1 MSQEITINEM
11 IEIVTPLFKKYG
23 FKTAYLVGQDID
35 IPIIVTTKVKF
46 LVEDSN
52 KSTKIDLLGW
62 YKMVQD
68 FENHLQRPCQ
78 IVDMD
83 ELKTD
88 NYLLHEVNTQS
99 LLIYKDDFIDIKNEI
114 TLEDIIDITK
124 PLFQQYGF
132 KAAYLYDYDISKTK
146 FINETLKFI
155 VEEYEDSTSLDI
167 LEWYKMVHTFEDHL
181 NMNCHIV
188 LAENLEEKSILIYQ
202 DMSKDMSKDIIEYKK
217 TYNNPLDLYS
227 PVDKEVFLEII
238 NNLIFKVNRLYVT
251 SDTAM
256 LCKFKHI
263 LIKEYQA
270 LYNAIDEKEIIDIKK
285 RVQVIGQLLNSEALD

>member
-132 KAAYLYDYDISKTK
+132 KAAYLCDYDISKTK

-285 RVQVIGQLLNSEALD
+285 RVQVIGQLLNVEALD

>member
-1 MSQEITINEM
+1 MSQEITINEI

-78 IVDMD
+78 IVDME

-88 NYLLHEVNTQS
+88 NYLLHEVNTKS
-99 LLIYKDDFIDIKNEI
+99 CLIYKDDFIDIKKEI
-114 TLEDIIDITK
+114 TLEDIIDLTK
-124 PLFQQYGF
+124 PLFKQYGF
-132 KAAYLYDYDISKTK
+132 KSAYLCDYDINKAK
-146 FINETLKFI
+146 FKNETLKFI
-155 VEEYEDSTSLDI
+155 VEEYEGSTSLDI

-202 DMSKDMSKDIIEYKK
+202 DMSKDIIEYKK

-251 SDTAM
+251 SDNTM

-285 RVQVIGQLLNSEALD
+285 RVQVIGQLLNAENLD

>member
-132 KAAYLYDYDISKTK
+132 KAAYLCDYDISKTK

-188 LAENLEEKSILIYQ
+188 LAENLGEKSILIYQ
-202 DMSKDMSKDIIEYKK
+202 DMGKDIIEYKK

-285 RVQVIGQLLNSEALD
+285 RVQVIGQLLNAEALD

>member
-62 YKMVQD
+62 YKMLQD

-132 KAAYLYDYDISKTK
+132 KAAYLCDYDISKTK

-188 LAENLEEKSILIYQ
+188 LAENLGEKSILIYQ
-202 DMSKDMSKDIIEYKK
+202 DMGKDIIEYKK

-285 RVQVIGQLLNSEALD
+285 RVQVIGQLLNAEDLD

>member
-1 MSQEITINEM
+1 M

-132 KAAYLYDYDISKTK
+132 KAAYLCDYDISKTK

>member
-1 MSQEITINEM
+1 MSQEITSNEM

-23 FKTAYLVGQDID
+23 FKTAYLVGEYYID
-35 IPIIVTTKVKF
+35 IPNISIKKVKF
-46 LVEDSN
+46 LVEDSD
-52 KSTKIDLLGW
+52 KSKKIDLLGW

-68 FENHLQRPCQ
+68 FENHLHCPCQ
-78 IVDMD
+78 IVDME
-83 ELKTD
+83 ELKND
-88 NYLLHEVNTQS
+88 NYLLHEVNTKS
-99 LLIYKDDFIDIKNEI
+99 CLIYKDDFIDIKNEI

-188 LAENLEEKSILIYQ
+188 LAENLGEKSILIYQ
-202 DMSKDMSKDIIEYKK
+202 DMGKDIIEYKK

-227 PVDKEVFLEII
+227 PVDKEVFLEIT

-285 RVQVIGQLLNSEALD
+285 RVQVIGQLLNAEALD

>member
-1 MSQEITINEM
+1 MSQEITINEI

-35 IPIIVTTKVKF
+35 IPIIVTTEVKF

-52 KSTKIDLLGW
+52 KSTKIDLLDW

-78 IVDMD
+78 IVDME

-88 NYLLHEVNTQS
+88 NYLLHEVNTKS
-99 LLIYKDDFIDIKNEI
+99 CLIYKDDFIDIKKEI
-114 TLEDIIDITK
+114 TLEDIIDLTK
-124 PLFQQYGF
+124 PLFKQYGF
-132 KAAYLYDYDISKTK
+132 KAAYLCDYDINKAK
-146 FINETLKFI
+146 FKNETLKFI
-155 VEEYEDSTSLDI
+155 VEEYEGSTSLDI

-181 NMNCHIV
+181 NMNCHIM
-188 LAENLEEKSILIYQ
+188 LTENLEEKSILIYQ
-202 DMSKDMSKDIIEYKK
+202 DMSKDIIEYKK

-251 SDTAM
+251 SDNAM

-285 RVQVIGQLLNSEALD
+285 RVQVIGQLLNAENLD

>member
-88 NYLLHEVNTQS
+88 NYLFHEVNTQS

-132 KAAYLYDYDISKTK
+132 KAAYLCDYDISKTK

-188 LAENLEEKSILIYQ
+188 LAENLGEKSILIYQ
-202 DMSKDMSKDIIEYKK
+202 DMGKDIIEYKK

-285 RVQVIGQLLNSEALD
+285 RVQVIGQLLNAEALD

>member
-1 MSQEITINEM
+1 LSQEITINEM

-132 KAAYLYDYDISKTK
+132 KAAYLCDYDISKTK

-188 LAENLEEKSILIYQ
+188 LAENLGEKSILIYQ
-202 DMSKDMSKDIIEYKK
+202 DMGKDIIEYKK

-285 RVQVIGQLLNSEALD
+285 RVQVIGQLLNAEDLD

>member
-1 MSQEITINEM
+1 MSQEITSNEM

-23 FKTAYLVGQDID
+23 FKTAYLVGEYYID
-35 IPIIVTTKVKF
+35 IPNISIKKVKF
-46 LVEDSN
+46 LVEDSD
-52 KSTKIDLLGW
+52 KSKKIDLLGW

-68 FENHLQRPCQ
+68 FENHLHCPCQ
-78 IVDMD
+78 IVDME

-88 NYLLHEVNTQS
+88 NYLLHEVNTKS
-99 LLIYKDDFIDIKNEI
+99 CLIYKDDFIDIKKEI

-155 VEEYEDSTSLDI
+155 LEEYEDSTSLDI

-188 LAENLEEKSILIYQ
+188 LAENLGEKSILIYQ
-202 DMSKDMSKDIIEYKK
+202 DMGKDIIEYKK

-285 RVQVIGQLLNSEALD
+285 RVQVIGQLLNAEALD

>member
-132 KAAYLYDYDISKTK
+132 KAAYLCDYDISKTK

-188 LAENLEEKSILIYQ
+188 LAENLGEKSILIYQ
-202 DMSKDMSKDIIEYKK
+202 DMGKDIIEYKK

-285 RVQVIGQLLNSEALD
+285 RVQVIGQLLNAEDLD

>member
-11 IEIVTPLFKKYG
+11 IEIITPLFKKYG

-132 KAAYLYDYDISKTK
+132 KAAYLCDYDISKTK

-188 LAENLEEKSILIYQ
+188 LAENLGEKSILIYQ
-202 DMSKDMSKDIIEYKK
+202 DMGKDIIEYKK

-285 RVQVIGQLLNSEALD
+285 RVQVIGQLLNAEALD

>member
-1 MSQEITINEM
+1 MSQEITSNEI

-23 FKTAYLVGQDID
+23 FKTAYLVGEYYID
-35 IPIIVTTKVKF
+35 IPNISIKKVKF
-46 LVEDSN
+46 LVEDSD
-52 KSTKIDLLGW
+52 KSKKIDLLGW

-68 FENHLQRPCQ
+68 FENHLHCPCQ
-78 IVDMD
+78 IVDMG

-88 NYLLHEVNTQS
+88 NYLLHEVNTKS
-99 LLIYKDDFIDIKNEI
+99 CLIYKDDFIDIKKEI

-132 KAAYLYDYDISKTK
+132 KAAYLCDYDINKAK
-146 FINETLKFI
+146 FKNETLKFI

-202 DMSKDMSKDIIEYKK
+202 DMSKDIIEYKK

-251 SDTAM
+251 SDNAM

-285 RVQVIGQLLNSEALD
+285 RVQVIGQLLNAENLD

>member
-132 KAAYLYDYDISKTK
+132 KAAYLCDYDISKTK

-227 PVDKEVFLEII
+227 PVDKDVFLEII

>member
-1 MSQEITINEM
+1 M

-62 YKMVQD
+62 YKMLQD

-132 KAAYLYDYDISKTK
+132 KAAYLCDYDISKTK

-188 LAENLEEKSILIYQ
+188 LAENLGEKSILIYQ
-202 DMSKDMSKDIIEYKK
+202 DMGKDIIEYKK

-285 RVQVIGQLLNSEALD
+285 RVQVIGQLLNAEDLD

>member
-1 MSQEITINEM
+1 M

-46 LVEDSN
+46 LVGDSN

-132 KAAYLYDYDISKTK
+132 KAAYLCDYDISKTK

-188 LAENLEEKSILIYQ
+188 LAENLGEKSILIYQ
-202 DMSKDMSKDIIEYKK
+202 DMGKDIIEYKK

-251 SDTAM
+251 SDNAM

-285 RVQVIGQLLNSEALD
+285 RVQVIGQLLNAEALD

>member
-1 MSQEITINEM
+1 MSQEITINEI

-78 IVDMD
+78 IVDME

-88 NYLLHEVNTQS
+88 NYLLHEVNTKS
-99 LLIYKDDFIDIKNEI
+99 CLIYKDDFIDIKKEI
-114 TLEDIIDITK
+114 TLEDIIDLTK
-124 PLFQQYGF
+124 PLFKQYGF
-132 KAAYLYDYDISKTK
+132 KAAYLCDYDINKAK
-146 FINETLKFI
+146 FKNETLKFI
-155 VEEYEDSTSLDI
+155 VEEYEGSTSLDI

-188 LAENLEEKSILIYQ
+188 LAENLEEKSILVYQ
-202 DMSKDMSKDIIEYKK
+202 DMSKDIIEYKK

-251 SDTAM
+251 SDNTM

-285 RVQVIGQLLNSEALD
+285 RVQVIGQLLNAENLD

>member
-1 MSQEITINEM
+1 MSQEITINKM

-114 TLEDIIDITK
+114 TLEYIIDITK

-132 KAAYLYDYDISKTK
+132 KAAYLCDYDISKTK

-167 LEWYKMVHTFEDHL
+167 LEWYKMIHTFEDHL
-181 NMNCHIV
+181 NMNCHIE

-202 DMSKDMSKDIIEYKK
+202 DMGKDIIEYKK

-285 RVQVIGQLLNSEALD
+285 RVQVIGQLLNAEALD

>member
-1 MSQEITINEM
+1 MSQEITSNEM

-23 FKTAYLVGQDID
+23 FKTAYLVGEYYID
-35 IPIIVTTKVKF
+35 IPNISIKKVKF
-46 LVEDSN
+46 LVEDSD
-52 KSTKIDLLGW
+52 KSKKIDLLGW

-68 FENHLQRPCQ
+68 FENHLNCPCQ
-78 IVDMD
+78 IVDME

-88 NYLLHEVNTQS
+88 NYLLHEVNTKS
-99 LLIYKDDFIDIKNEI
+99 CLIYKDDFIDIEKEI
-114 TLEDIIDITK
+114 TLEDIIDLTK

-132 KAAYLYDYDISKTK
+132 KAAYLCDYDINKAK
-146 FINETLKFI
+146 FKNETLKFI

-202 DMSKDMSKDIIEYKK
+202 DMSKDIIEYKK

-251 SDTAM
+251 SDNAM
-256 LCKFKHI
+256 LCKFKDI

-285 RVQVIGQLLNSEALD
+285 RVQVIGQLLNAENLY

>member
-1 MSQEITINEM
+1 M
-11 IEIVTPLFKKYG
+11 IKIVTPLFKKYG
-23 FKTAYLVGQDID
+23 FKTAYLVGAYYID
-35 IPIIVTTKVKF
+35 YIEPDLSIKNVKF

-52 KSTKIDLLGW
+52 KSKKIDLLGW

-68 FENHLQRPCQ
+68 FENHLQVPCQ

-88 NYLLHEVNTQS
+88 DYLLHEVNTQS
-99 LLIYKDDFIDIKNEI
+99 CLIYKDDFIDIKREI
-114 TLEDIIDITK
+114 TLDDIIDITK

-146 FINETLKFI
+146 FVNETLKFI
-155 VEEYEDSTSLDI
+155 VEESDESTSLDI
-167 LEWYKMVHTFEDHL
+167 LEWYKMEHTFEDYL
-181 NMNCHIV
+181 NMNCHIA
-188 LAENLEEKSILIYQ
+188 LAENLNLEEKSILIYQ
-202 DMSKDMSKDIIEYKK
+202 DMGKDIIEYKK

-251 SDTAM
+251 SDNAM

-285 RVQVIGQLLNSEALD
+285 RVQVIGQLLNAENLY

>member
-1 MSQEITINEM
+1 M

-132 KAAYLYDYDISKTK
+132 KAAYLCDYDISKTK

-188 LAENLEEKSILIYQ
+188 LAENLGEKSILIYQ
-202 DMSKDMSKDIIEYKK
+202 DMGKDIIEYKK

-285 RVQVIGQLLNSEALD
+285 RVQVIGQLLNAEDLD

>member
-1 MSQEITINEM
+1 M
-11 IEIVTPLFKKYG
+11 
-23 FKTAYLVGQDID
+23 
-35 IPIIVTTKVKF
+35 
-46 LVEDSN
+46 
-52 KSTKIDLLGW
+52 
-62 YKMVQD
+62 
-68 FENHLQRPCQ
+68 
-78 IVDMD
+78 
-83 ELKTD
+83 
-88 NYLLHEVNTQS
+88 
-99 LLIYKDDFIDIKNEI
+99 
-114 TLEDIIDITK
+114 
-124 PLFQQYGF
+124 
-132 KAAYLYDYDISKTK
+132 
-146 FINETLKFI
+146 
-155 VEEYEDSTSLDI
+155 EEYEDSTSLDI

-256 LCKFKHI
+256 LCKFKDI

-285 RVQVIGQLLNSEALD
+285 RVQVIGQLLNAENLY

>member
-1 MSQEITINEM
+1 M

-132 KAAYLYDYDISKTK
+132 KAAYLCDYDISKTK

-227 PVDKEVFLEII
+227 PVDKEVFFEII

>member
-46 LVEDSN
+46 LVGDSN

-132 KAAYLYDYDISKTK
+132 KAAYLCDYDISKTK

-188 LAENLEEKSILIYQ
+188 LAENLGEKSILIYQ
-202 DMSKDMSKDIIEYKK
+202 DMGKDIIEYKK

-251 SDTAM
+251 SDNAM

-285 RVQVIGQLLNSEALD
+285 RVQVIGQLLNAEALD